1 MAAEGKI
8 SYGLTLENGK
18 KLGTVN
24 LKGF

>member
-1 MAAEGKI
+1 MVAEGKI

-24 LKGF
+24 LKEF